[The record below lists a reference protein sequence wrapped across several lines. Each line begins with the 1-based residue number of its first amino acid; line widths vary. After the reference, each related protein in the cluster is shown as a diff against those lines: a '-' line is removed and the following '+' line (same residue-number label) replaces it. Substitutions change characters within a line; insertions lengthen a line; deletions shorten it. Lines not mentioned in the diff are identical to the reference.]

1 MGQKTHPLGFR
12 LGYSET
18 WRSRWYA
25 NRRDFGKLLLEDH
38 RIRTLIHTKHRSAGV
53 PKVEIERTGEAV
65 RITIHTARPGVL
77 VGRKGARVDEL
88 KNDLEAIVGKA
99 RVVELYIREI
109 KRPELDSR
117 LVAESIAEQLE
128 KRAAFR
134 RAMKK
139 AIQTTMQAG
148 AKGIKV
154 QVGGRLGGSEIARSE
169 KNRDG
174 RIPLTTLRAEID
186 YGVATARTTYGTIG
200 VKVWIYRGDKILDAP
215 QEAGPIRPLVG
226 SSAPQSGPPPQ
237 PAPQPIPPAT
247 PAAAPPAAPVAP
259 PAAPPAAPPT
269 SAS

>member
-12 LGYSET
+12 LGYSEN

-25 NRRDFGKLLLEDH
+25 NKKDFKKLLLEDFQ
-38 RIRTLIHTKHRSAGV
+38 IRRLIHDKHKSAGV

-88 KNDLEAIVGKA
+88 KTALEAIVGKS
-99 RVVELYIREI
+99 RQVELFIREI

-139 AIQTTMQAG
+139 AIQATIQAG
-148 AKGIKV
+148 AKGVKV
-154 QVGGRLGGSEIARSE
+154 KVGGRLGGAEIARSE
-169 KNRDG
+169 KAREG
-174 RIPLTTLRAEID
+174 RIPLNTLRAEID
-186 YGVATARTTYGTIG
+186 YGVATATTTYGTIG
-200 VKVWIYRGDKILDAP
+200 VKVWIYRGDRILDAP

-226 SSAPQSGPPPQ
+226 SSAGSS
-237 PAPQPIPPAT
+237 AS
-247 PAAAPPAAPVAP
+247 AAA
-259 PAAPPAAPPT
+259 PAAPPASNNPPV
-269 SAS
+269 SH